1 MKNLP
6 ERGEMNGVET
16 LAKSAGVPEILGY
29 LTSCSQGTLNHV
41 ERCLQGIVAAAAHP
55 SAAYRSRVSSGL
67 LNDIWESLW
76 EYDSCDHL
84 KGLILG
90 RIALSSHRYKRDD
103 RNTRRELWTLANL
116 WDRSESGED
125 VDEECEA
132 VEDWDYL
139 YLEERYLLIG
149 PSDKALEETAGRAL
163 YYMKTG
169 SMRDTVPVQEAIDY
183 FGWDKP

>member
-1 MKNLP
+1 MDGL
-6 ERGEMNGVET
+6 ET

-76 EYDSCDHL
+76 EYDSRDYL

-90 RIALSSHRYKRDD
+90 RITLSSHWYKRDD
-103 RNTRRELWTLANL
+103 RDTRVEIRTLANL

-125 VDEECEA
+125 ADEECEA

-139 YLEERYLLIG
+139 YLKEHYLPRE
-149 PSDKALEETAGRAL
+149 PSEKALEETAGRAI
-163 YYMKTG
+163 YYTRTG
-169 SMRDTVPVQEAIDY
+169 NMCGTVPVQEVVDY
-183 FGWDKP
+183 FGLGKP

>member
-1 MKNLP
+1 
-6 ERGEMNGVET
+6 MNELET
-16 LAKSAGVPEILGY
+16 FAKSAGVPEILGY

-41 ERCLQGIVAAAAHP
+41 ERCLLGITAAAAHP
-55 SAAYRSRVSSGL
+55 SAAYRSRVKSRL

-76 EYDSCDHL
+76 EYDSCDYL

-90 RIALSSHRYKRDD
+90 RIARSSYWYKRDD
-103 RNTRRELWTLANL
+103 RNTRVELWTLANL
-116 WDRSESGED
+116 WDRSESGEN

-139 YLEERYLLIG
+139 YLKEHYLLQG
-149 PSDKALEETAGRAL
+149 PSQKALEKTAGLAL
-163 YYMKTG
+163 YYMRTG
-169 SMRDTVPVQEAIDY
+169 NMCGTVPVQEAIDY

>member
-1 MKNLP
+1 MDEL
-6 ERGEMNGVET
+6 ET

-55 SAAYRSRVSSGL
+55 SAAYRSRVSSSL
-67 LNDIWESLW
+67 LGNIWESLW
-76 EYDSCDHL
+76 EYDSCDYL

-90 RIALSSHRYKRDD
+90 RIAFSSYWYKRDD
-103 RNTRRELWTLANL
+103 MDTRVELRTLANL

-132 VEDWDYL
+132 AEEWDYL
-139 YLEERYLLIG
+139 YLKERYLTQR
-149 PSDKALEETAGRAL
+149 PSEKALEETAGRAL
-163 YYMKTG
+163 YYMRTG
-169 SMRDTVPVQEAIDY
+169 NMCVTVPVQEAIDY
-183 FGWDKP
+183 FGLSKL